1 MEDRKKMLS
10 IVGGSLFMAACL
22 GGLLWYLNDDIEKK
36 REEVATLEAEIL
48 SSRNVIAKTPD
59 LEREVILQRETDEV
73 VKTILPNDD
82 DIFNF
87 VRTLRTFEER
97 SQVSFS
103 SIKDKAEARSNN
115 KNKADFDKVTYS
127 LQFSGDAFQIL
138 SFLHEVESHERF
150 MRVPAFKIK
159 AAKRQGVDE
168 RLDAPRHSV
177 DLEVETY
184 VYAPNA
190 NGQRVNIEGYES
202 KRGLLRTEISSRQR
216 ELTVEPY
223 DYRGSGNRRDPW
235 VDPRVPAQDGP
246 ITTLA
251 IETQVEIVEDLSKRT
266 QASIALWEEWRNSPN
281 LISEMK
287 SRGDLE
293 KHLSLLEED
302 VRRVEQEASLTFL
315 PVERRFQLEVVA
327 ELERIREMLENDEGA
342 QLPVVMLRQAID
354 TMYNHLDQREYQLA
368 LDAFAGIEVR
378 LANADL
384 DAVRRPMVERLL
396 EYAHQAKTVLEFDQ
410 LDIAIQGVANLGPNH
425 RAVLIDGRTY
435 LAGELVQPE
444 LMIKAIEEEEIHFVF
459 RDVELA
465 KAVGI

>member
-10 IVGGSLFMAACL
+10 IVGGGLIAAACL
-22 GGLLWYLNDDIEKK
+22 GGLMWFLSDDVDKK
-36 REEVATLEAEIL
+36 REEIAKLQGEIT
-48 SSRNVIAKTPD
+48 SARVVIAKTPD
-59 LEREVILQRETDEV
+59 LEREVILQRETDQV
-73 VKTILPNDD
+73 VKTILPNDE

-103 SIKDKAEARSNN
+103 SIKDKAEPRANN

-159 AAKRQGVDE
+159 AAKRQDLDE
-168 RLDAPRHSV
+168 RMNAPRHSV

-190 NGQRVNIEGYES
+190 SGQKVDIEGYET
-202 KRGLLRTEISSRQR
+202 KRDLLRTEISSRQR

-223 DYRGSGNRRDPW
+223 DYRGSSNRRDPW
-235 VDPRVPAQDGP
+235 VDPRVPNQPDD
-246 ITTLA
+246 ITMLS
-251 IETQVEIVEDLSKRT
+251 IEEQISIVEELIVRT
-266 QASIALWEEWRNSPN
+266 QSTISMWEEWRGAEN
-281 LISEMK
+281 LIAEMK
-287 SRGDLE
+287 SRGELE
-293 KHLSLLEED
+293 KHLGTLEED
-302 VRRVEQEASLTFL
+302 VRRIDQEGQLLFVPA
-315 PVERRFQLEVVA
+315 ERRFQAEVVD

-354 TMYNHLDQREYQLA
+354 TMYSHLEKREYQLA

-378 LANADL
+378 LANADI

-396 EYAHQAKTVLEFDQ
+396 EYAHQAETVLAFDE
-410 LDIAIQGVANLGPNH
+410 LDIAIQGVADLGPDH

-444 LMIKAIEEEEIHFVF
+444 LMIKAIEEELIRFVF

>member
-10 IVGGSLFMAACL
+10 IVGGGLFAAACL
-22 GGLLWYLNDDIEKK
+22 GGLMWYLNDDIDKK
-36 REEVATLEAEIL
+36 REEVAKLKTEIA
-48 SSRNVIAKTPD
+48 SSRNVISTTPD
-59 LEREVILQRETDEV
+59 LEREVILQRETDQV

-103 SIKDKAEARSNN
+103 SIKGKAEPRSNN
-115 KNKADFDKVTYS
+115 QNKADFDKVTYS

-159 AAKRQGVDE
+159 AAKRQGLDE
-168 RLDAPRHSV
+168 RMNTPRHSV

-184 VYAPNA
+184 VYAPNS
-190 NGQRVNIEGYES
+190 NSQRVEIESYEN
-202 KRGLLRTEISSRQR
+202 KRDLLRTEISSRQR

-235 VDPRVPAQDGP
+235 VDPRVPARSATEDV
-246 ITTLA
+246 LS
-251 IETQVEIVEDLSKRT
+251 IEAQIAIVEDLSERT
-266 QASIALWEEWRNSPN
+266 AASIALWEEWHESAN
-281 LISEMK
+281 LIAEMK
-287 SRGDLE
+287 SRGELE
-293 KHLSLLEED
+293 KHLSVLEED
-302 VRRVEQEASLTFL
+302 VRRVEQEGQLLFA
-315 PVERRFQLEVVA
+315 PAERRFQLEVVA
-327 ELERIREMLENDEGA
+327 ELKRIREMLQNDEGA

-354 TMYNHLDQREYQLA
+354 TMYSHLEKREYQLA

-378 LANADL
+378 LASADL
-384 DAVRRPMVERLL
+384 DAVRRPIVERLL
-396 EYAHQAKTVLEFDQ
+396 EYAHQAETVLEFDQ
-410 LDIAIQGVANLGPNH
+410 LDIVIQGVANLGPDH

-444 LMIKAIEEEEIHFVF
+444 LMVKAIEEDEIRFVF